1 MGLEELGFA
10 DASKETKRK
19 AIQVIA
25 VGILL
30 ITLLLAVTSYNAI
43 LTTNEQAGTADAV
56 KEWLGDTSFQ
66 TVGIKIRPTVVDI
79 TIRGD
84 SQVPPLTD
92 LHEKLNTVYG
102 HPVKINL
109 HVIPYTSQSYPS
121 SGSDNP

>member
-1 MGLEELGFA
+1 LGFA

-56 KEWLGDTSFQ
+56 KEWLGNGSFQ
-66 TVGIKIRPTVVDI
+66 TVGIKVRPAVVDI

-84 SQVPPLTD
+84 SQVPPLTE

-121 SGSDNP
+121 